1 MKTRIFPPVGMSNG
15 HKILQT
21 YAVIDPRDMEE
32 LVGGNGW
39 EILHV
44 FDQNETQ
51 CGSIYSMVSCT
62 FLRVDTA
69 PAIEYNKG
77 QVLLL
82 SIGG

>member
-1 MKTRIFPPVGMSNG
+1 MLIFIFPPVGMSNG

-51 CGSIYSMVSCT
+51 CGSI
-62 FLRVDTA
+62 
-69 PAIEYNKG
+69 
-77 QVLLL
+77 
-82 SIGG
+82 